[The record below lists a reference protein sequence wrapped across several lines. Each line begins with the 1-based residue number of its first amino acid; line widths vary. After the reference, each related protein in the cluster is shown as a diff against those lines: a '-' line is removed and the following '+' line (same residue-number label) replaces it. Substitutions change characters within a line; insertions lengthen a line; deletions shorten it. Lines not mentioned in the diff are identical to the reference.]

1 VADAVEEVDPMLLS
15 ELDHGE
21 AAVIH
26 IARQRRISNVL
37 IDERKGRRVAEL
49 VYGLSVKG
57 SAAILLE
64 AKRRG
69 LLASVK
75 LAIESMQAGGYFLG
89 PKLVAECLRQ
99 AGE

>member
-1 VADAVEEVDPMLLS
+1 MLLS

-26 IARQRRISNVL
+26 TARQRGISNVL

-69 LLASVK
+69 LLVSVK
-75 LAIESMQAGGYFLG
+75 LAIESMQSGGYFLG
-89 PKLVAECLRQ
+89 PKLIAECLRR